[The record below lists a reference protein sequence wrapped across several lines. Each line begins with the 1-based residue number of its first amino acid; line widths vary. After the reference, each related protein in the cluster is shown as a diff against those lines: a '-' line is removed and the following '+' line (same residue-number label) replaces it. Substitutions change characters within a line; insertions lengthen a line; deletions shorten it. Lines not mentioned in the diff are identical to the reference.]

1 MSIGIPVK
9 LLYEGIGHIVTA
21 ELQNSQLYRGTLT
34 NVEDNMNC
42 LLEGVTLTMKDGKTL
57 ALEQVYLR
65 GSQIRFMVFPDML
78 RHAPMFKQ
86 NAKDRSKHAVLPQM
100 RVPVPVRPGIP
111 SHVPMGVMGR
121 P

>member
-1 MSIGIPVK
+1 MTIGTPVK
-9 LLYEGIGHIVTA
+9 LLYEGIGHIVTV

-42 LLEGVTLTMKDGKTL
+42 LLEGVTLVKRDGQTL

-65 GSQIRFMVFPDML
+65 GSQIRFMIFPDML

-86 NAKDRSKHAVLPQM
+86 SAKDRNKQAVLSQM
-100 RVPVPVRPGIP
+100 RAPPIP
-111 SHVPMGVMGR
+111 SRPPVGMQQPMIPR
-121 P
+121 R